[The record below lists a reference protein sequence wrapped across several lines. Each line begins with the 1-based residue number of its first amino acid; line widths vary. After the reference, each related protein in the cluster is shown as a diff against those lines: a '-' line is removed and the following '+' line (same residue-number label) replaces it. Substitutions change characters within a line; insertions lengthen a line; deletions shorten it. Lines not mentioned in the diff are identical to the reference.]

1 MSSRARG
8 RLPTGTHYSQGGDSN
23 ACKAA
28 PDLSPARPTSSLSG
42 SDCRSGVSWQTDLR
56 GWASSSK
63 TPRTPPRS
71 PGRYAPSGRRAMV
84 GKDIT
89 IGQYLARETALH
101 RLDPRLKVIAVIA
114 GAVVIFLY
122 GSGWGLLAFAGMLM
136 VVLILARMPLW
147 PLLKSLRTVWVIIL
161 ITALLQFFLTPGKV
175 VFSRGFLTVTDT
187 GLYNGL
193 IFSSRVVILVLLLA
207 ALVMTTPPLALADA
221 LSSLFSPLRRLKIP
235 VGHVTNVMSITL
247 MFIPNILE
255 VGRKVMRAQM
265 ARGADFESWNV
276 FRRVRDIVPVLVPLF
291 VKVFH
296 DAEELALA
304 MDARAYPES
313 GVRTRLHPLRIG
325 ALETVLTL
333 AFVGLAIGLTF
344 CLLYTSDAADDLL
357 CVD

>member
-1 MSSRARG
+1 
-8 RLPTGTHYSQGGDSN
+8 
-23 ACKAA
+23 
-28 PDLSPARPTSSLSG
+28 
-42 SDCRSGVSWQTDLR
+42 
-56 GWASSSK
+56 
-63 TPRTPPRS
+63 
-71 PGRYAPSGRRAMV
+71 MV

-101 RLDPRLKVIAVIA
+101 RLDPRLKVVAVLA
-114 GAVVIFLY
+114 GTVVVFLY
-122 GSGWGLLAFAGMLM
+122 GSGWGLLAFAGML
-136 VVLILARMPLW
+136 VLALVLARMPLW
-147 PLLKSLRTVWVIIL
+147 PLVKSIKTVWVIIL

-175 VFSRGFLTVTDT
+175 VFSWGFLTVTDT

-193 IFSSRVVILVLLLA
+193 IFSSRVIILVLLLA

-221 LSSLFSPLRRLKIP
+221 LGSLLSPLRRLKVP
-235 VGHVTNVMSITL
+235 VGHVTTVMSITL

-255 VGRKVMRAQM
+255 AGRKVMRAQM

-276 FRRVRDIVPVLVPLF
+276 FRRVKDIVPVLVPLF

-313 GVRTRLHPLRIG
+313 GVRSRLNPLHLG

-333 AFVGLAIGLTF
+333 AFVGLAIGLIF
-344 CLLYTSDAADDLL
+344 
-357 CVD
+357 VF

>member
-1 MSSRARG
+1 
-8 RLPTGTHYSQGGDSN
+8 
-23 ACKAA
+23 
-28 PDLSPARPTSSLSG
+28 
-42 SDCRSGVSWQTDLR
+42 
-56 GWASSSK
+56 
-63 TPRTPPRS
+63 
-71 PGRYAPSGRRAMV
+71 MV

-235 VGHVTNVMSITL
+235 VGHVTTVMSITL

-344 CLLYTSDAADDLL
+344 
-357 CVD
+357 VF